1 MRMIL
6 SPRLNVRQKMNLS
19 SLFRTLGVIIFQ
31 IVTFF
36 VSWSLMV
43 KIARNLDRFPPE
55 LSFGITLS
63 YGAMAMA
70 SLFVICGIV
79 TSVTKQARLYW
90 SVIFLGLALWL
101 AWLFPSFDS
110 RPYSMPAFFMLGS
123 TLLILG
129 SGVVLPR
136 LLQRNRVALS
146 LTKGE

>member
-1 MRMIL
+1 MNV
-6 SPRLNVRQKMNLS
+6 SPRPNVRQRMNLS
-19 SLFRTLGVIIFQ
+19 SFFRTLGVIILQ

-43 KIARNLDRFPPE
+43 KIARDLDRFPPA
-55 LSFGITLS
+55 LFFGIAVY
-63 YGAMAMA
+63 YGMVGMA

-79 TSVTKQARLYW
+79 TAITKQSRVYW
-90 SVIFLGLALWL
+90 SVIFLGVALWL
-101 AWLFPSFDS
+101 AWLFPSFES

-136 LLQRNRVALS
+136 LLQPVRKVPS
-146 LTKGE
+146 LAKDK

>member
-1 MRMIL
+1 MIL
-6 SPRLNVRQKMNLS
+6 SLCPNVRQRMNLS
-19 SLFRTLGVIIFQ
+19 TFFRTLGVIILQ

-43 KIARNLDRFPPE
+43 KIARDLDRFPPA
-55 LSFGITLS
+55 LFFGIALY
-63 YGAMAMA
+63 YGMIGMA

-79 TSVTKQARLYW
+79 TAITKQPRVYW

-101 AWLFPSFDS
+101 AWLFPSFES

-123 TLLILG
+123 TLLVLG

-136 LLQRNRVALS
+136 LLQRA
-146 LTKGE
+146 

>member
-1 MRMIL
+1 MAKSPGPSMRMIL
-6 SPRLNVRQKMNLS
+6 APHLNVRQRMNLP
-19 SLFRTLGVIIFQ
+19 SLFRTLGVILLQ

-43 KIARNLDRFPPE
+43 KIARDLDRFPPA
-55 LSFGITLS
+55 LFFGIAVY
-63 YGAMAMA
+63 YGMIGMA

-79 TSVTKQARLYW
+79 TAITKQSRVYW
-90 SVIFLGLALWL
+90 SAIFLGLALWL
-101 AWLFPSFDS
+101 AWLFPSFES

-136 LLQRNRVALS
+136 LLQRA
-146 LTKGE
+146 